1 MSRPVKQKKY
11 RRPDGRKKIIPEAVG
26 ATAHQ
31 ERTSIGEAVLDL
43 SMKSLDHNNDDNG
56 VLYNGSI
63 RKSVSGTADLKEL
76 SGVTTRATVSESLVI
91 EKVPSSGFEERNNNV
106 EQISSLA
113 SHKLLRE
120 DILPAMASNHKV
132 QRLLNKLM
140 DLLSEYETKIE
151 KSNPAIASAEDK
163 MYSDPPAVDKI
174 NPDPTLLNT
183 CGYP

>member
-63 RKSVSGTADLKEL
+63 RKSASGTADLKEL

-113 SHKLLRE
+113 SVSV
-120 DILPAMASNHKV
+120 IT
-132 QRLLNKLM
+132 M
-140 DLLSEYETKIE
+140 DV
-151 KSNPAIASAEDK
+151 KSNAKDTDDCFPESNFASSWTLGSAPVAEL
-163 MYSDPPAVDKI
+163 AA
-174 NPDPTLLNT
+174 L
-183 CGYP
+183 